1 MKKIRREHF
10 QCDIGATSKFLLSWQ
25 KSSKQKWASRI
36 WFYVASPFLAFGLC
50 IMSWPNRDTSRRHCT
65 ILDSILSVA
74 AATLGFS
81 FCWILF
87 SSRNKHYS
95 LYWSNNLSCIE
106 SCPMFLPLLICGDS
120 RLCSCR
126 SCLCSSIH
134 LQEKAFFARFVNPS
148 CTWLI
153 TMELWCKAC
162 RDSNPLD

>member
-95 LYWSNNLSCIE
+95 LYLSNNLSCIE

-148 CTWLI
+148 CT
-153 TMELWCKAC
+153 
-162 RDSNPLD
+162 